1 MTDKHEEAKE
11 IPTHYVGIGASAGGL
26 EALQEFFGHIPSD
39 TGAVFIVAQHLSP
52 DYKSMMPELLSRYT
66 KMPIAQAS
74 DGVELHANHVY
85 LMPPKKNMMLGEG
98 RLLLSDQVPDTQP
111 QMPIDFFLRSLAEN
125 YQHKAVGVVLSGT
138 GSDGT
143 RGIKAMKEAGG
154 LVMIQEPASAKFDGM
169 PMSAY
174 RTGLAD
180 LLLPPDEMGD
190 SLVSYFRHP
199 SISGKQP
206 LMDNTSDEETTTLEN
221 IFQLLRNQSA
231 INFSHYKAS
240 TVARRIERRLGIN
253 QLATLNA
260 YHRLLVDSPRELQTL
275 GKELLIGV
283 TRFFRDEKICERIEK
298 EVVPGI
304 VSRAIK
310 RNEPV
315 RIWVAGCS
323 TGEEAYSL
331 AMMFN
336 EYISENKLMC
346 KVHIFATDVDSDAIA
361 EASSG
366 RYPFDIEHDIN
377 EARLRTYFVRK
388 DDGYVVS
395 PKLREMVIFATHN
408 MLEDPP
414 FSHIDLVSCRNVLI
428 YFQHIAQKKVLASL
442 FFALRQ
448 HGVLWLGPS
457 ESLGDLQ
464 THFDVVDDRRKIF
477 RKVSNQRVPIGTTPP
492 GLSAN
497 GRFPVNQVMP
507 VMSST
512 SRPAKTTGVPGMD
525 TVTERIIDEYAP
537 DSIILN
543 AQFDA
548 VHVYGDVDDYVKPFR
563 PGKVTNNIKDIIVDD
578 LAVAVSTALYRCEK
592 NLEDIFYE
600 DVSVRTKKGKD
611 YLIDLAILYI
621 TDKDI
626 VGSPVFYV
634 VQFLNNKQE
643 LTDKDKEKISFNAS
657 EHSRQRIRDLELELV
672 KKQEHLQV
680 TIEELE
686 TTNEEL
692 QSANEELMSA
702 NEELQ
707 STNEELQSVNEE
719 LYTVN
724 SEYQEKIAELIEAND
739 DLDSVINATNIGI
752 VFLDRTLSIRKFTPV
767 ATNYIHLRDNDV
779 GRPFHHISH
788 ELKYPDIMADI
799 AHVGKEGVTIEKS
812 IFSNSDHALLMRI
825 LPYRYSGSDTQSGVV
840 LTLTNI
846 SRQRFV
852 EGALERA
859 QESLRSSVLD
869 GEGEPALLP
878 DVPVRVLV
886 LEDDDVDRRRVVRML
901 RTIPE
906 RKYQIADFAR
916 INDAIDAV
924 CNEDFDVLLVD
935 FQLAEGTAQNFSDAI
950 REQNI
955 STPIILMS
963 GYDEAALDSRFLDAD
978 IFDFL
983 NKEELTTQLLVRSLD
998 YVIERKL
1005 RQVEDIKQSEAP
1017 EASD

>member
-1 MTDKHEEAKE
+1 MTDNHEEMTE
-11 IPTHYVGIGASAGGL
+11 VPSHYVGIGASAGGL

-74 DGVELHANHVY
+74 DGVELLANHVY
-85 LMPPKKNMMLGEG
+85 LMPPRKNMMLGEG

-174 RTGLAD
+174 STGLAD

-199 SISGKQP
+199 FISGKKP
-206 LMDNTSDEETTTLEN
+206 LMDNTSDEETSTLEN

-283 TRFFRDEKICERIEK
+283 TRFFRDEKICDRIEK
-298 EVVPGI
+298 EVVPTI

-310 RNEPV
+310 KNEPV

-336 EYISENKLMC
+336 DYIAENKLVC
-346 KVHIFATDVDSDAIA
+346 RVHIFATDVDAEAIA

-366 RYPFDIEHDIN
+366 RYPLDIEHDMN
-377 EARLRTYFVRK
+377 EDRLRKYFVRK
-388 DDGYVVS
+388 EGAYVVS
-395 PKLREMVIFATHN
+395 PRLREMVIFATHN

-464 THFDVVDDRRKIF
+464 THFEVVDERRKIF
-477 RKVSNQRVPIGTTPP
+477 RKVSNQRVPIGATPP

-512 SRPAKTTGVPGMD
+512 SRPAKTNGVPGMD
-525 TVTERIIDEYAP
+525 TVTERIIEEYAP

-548 VHVYGDVDDYVKPFR
+548 VHVYGDVGDYVKPFR
-563 PGKVTNNIKDIIVDD
+563 PGKVTNNIKDIVVDD

-592 NLEDIFYE
+592 NSEDVFYE
-600 DVSVRTKKGKD
+600 DVSVSARDGKD
-611 YLIDLAILYI
+611 YLIDLSVLYVN
-621 TDKDI
+621 DKDI
-626 VGSPVFYV
+626 VGSPVFYA
-634 VQFLNNKQE
+634 VQFLNKNQE
-643 LTDKDKEKISFNAS
+643 LTKKEKEKISFNAS

-724 SEYQEKIAELIEAND
+724 SEYQEKIAELTEAND

-767 ATNYIHLRDNDV
+767 STNYIHLRDNDV

-788 ELKYPDIMADI
+788 ELKYPDIMTDI
-799 AHVGKEGVTIEKS
+799 AHVSKEGVTIEKS
-812 IFSNSDHALLMRI
+812 ISSNADHALLIRI
-825 LPYRYSGSDTQSGVV
+825 LPYRYSGSGAQSGVV

-859 QESLRSSVLD
+859 QESLRSSLLD
-869 GEGEPALLP
+869 DESEPATLP
-878 DVPVRVLV
+878 EAPVRVLV

-901 RTIPE
+901 RMIPD
-906 RKYQIADFAR
+906 RQYRVSDFSR
-916 INDAIDAV
+916 IDEAIGAASS
-924 CNEDFDVLLVD
+924 EEFDVLLVD

-950 REQNI
+950 REKNI

-983 NKEELTTQLLVRSLD
+983 NKDELTTQLLVRSLD
-998 YVIERKL
+998 YVMEKKA
-1005 RQVEDIKQSEAP
+1005 RQAEDEKQTES
-1017 EASD
+1017 SGTGD